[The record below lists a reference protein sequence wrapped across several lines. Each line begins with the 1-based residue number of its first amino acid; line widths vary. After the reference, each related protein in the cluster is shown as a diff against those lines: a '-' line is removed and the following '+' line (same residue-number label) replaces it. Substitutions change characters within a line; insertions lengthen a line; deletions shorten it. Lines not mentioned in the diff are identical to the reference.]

1 MIKYSLIC
9 KDCDLTFESW
19 FANSEEYEKLK
30 KKNFL
35 NCHNCDSLDVEK
47 SLMAPSLI
55 NKRSE
60 DAGSKQL
67 KKYNKIKKKITDY
80 QKFIKNNFEYV
91 GEKFTYEARSIHYK
105 SKKKRERYLRYSIK
119 TRSKGTQRGRN

>member
-1 MIKYSLIC
+1 
-9 KDCDLTFESW
+9 
-19 FANSEEYEKLK
+19 
-30 KKNFL
+30 
-35 NCHNCDSLDVEK
+35 
-47 SLMAPSLI
+47 MAPSLI

-105 SKKKRERYLRYSIK
+105 SKKKRKVFTVQHQNKI
-119 TRSKGTQRGRN
+119 